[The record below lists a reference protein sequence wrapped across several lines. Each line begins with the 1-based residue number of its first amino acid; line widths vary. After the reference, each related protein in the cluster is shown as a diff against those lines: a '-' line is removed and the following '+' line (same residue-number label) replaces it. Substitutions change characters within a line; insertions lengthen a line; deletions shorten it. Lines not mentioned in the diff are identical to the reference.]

1 MTIYMIVFLGFKEA
15 VYLINSYPPHESFV
29 QVEKGPPW
37 ERKWPRLGVHKS

>member
-29 QVEKGPPW
+29 QVEKGPPMGK
-37 ERKWPRLGVHKS
+37 EMASTGCS